1 LNSCLAEISGELLPL
16 KCTSV
21 EDLVKSARKVIVNLN
36 KLRAFK
42 REPLL
47 RARKSDPVPQF
58 QAKKPFQSN
67 TWHSQRNSNQ
77 SSSSSAQTN
86 NKPET
91 KSEDDANRTESEPC
105 KYCKELGHSLSS
117 CKKLK
122 AKERRKAQQ
131 GNANNGASTSKN

>member
-1 LNSCLAEISGELLPL
+1 
-16 KCTSV
+16 V

-47 RARKSDPVPQF
+47 RARRSDPISQF
-58 QAKKPFQSN
+58 QAKKPFQTN
-67 TWHSQRNSNQ
+67 AWHSQRNSHA
-77 SSSSSAQTN
+77 SSSSAQTN

-91 KSEDDANRTESEPC
+91 KSEDDANRTEGEVC

-117 CKKLK
+117 GEKLK
-122 AKERRKAQQ
+122 SKERRKAQQ
-131 GNANNGASTSKN
+131 GNASNGASNSKN